1 MLFIDRKACRDRQEL
16 LRHEDEK
23 REKNSNRKSFVGFNI
38 LFEYFR
44 NFECDFLTLSAEL

>member
-38 LFEYFR
+38 LGI
-44 NFECDFLTLSAEL
+44 LSATFWRCRLSSEN